1 MIRLIFVNA
10 QNLKQVPNLDL
21 ELKKLIESLNLNKT
35 FGYNHALIWIQNEEK
50 KRNIFE
56 KDFFKLMIHSVSKK
70 TMKNFRKHKYIKLV
84 ATKTRRNYLVSEPN
98 YHTTKYL
105 LTIEMKRNTY
115 THE

>member
-1 MIRLIFVNA
+1 
-10 QNLKQVPNLDL
+10 
-21 ELKKLIESLNLNKT
+21 
-35 FGYNHALIWIQNEEK
+35 
-50 KRNIFE
+50 
-56 KDFFKLMIHSVSKK
+56 MIHSVSKK